1 MQNNNSHGI
10 CASFARPRVNKF
22 AGGAMVAV
30 MLASPALGDTVTN
43 LAYPSVPTSW
53 SFFNGSAGTS
63 PTVAPDGTR
72 TGVVVDASGTGGGH
86 YVRSQV
92 SGHGRDGLH
101 FFQIP
106 PRLERRPKFAGLH
119 WQECVRETRPKA
131 LLDIQRPHRRIYLA
145 RPIARRL
152 RDRADCADRLVACL
166 GDFQADFD
174 RECKS
179 RRFLGNQGNLRSLG
193 RTARNGSIPE
203 QASSNDGWSCERGES
218 A

>member
-1 MQNNNSHGI
+1 MQNNHSHGS

-30 MLASPALGDTVTN
+30 MLTSPALADTVTN

-53 SFFNGSAGTS
+53 SFFNASAGTS

-72 TGVVVDASGTGGGH
+72 NRRRH

-101 FFQIP
+101 FFKIP

-145 RPIARRL
+145 RPIPRRL

-166 GDFQADFD
+166 GDFHADFD

-179 RRFLGNQGNLRSLG
+179 RRFLGNHGNLRSLG